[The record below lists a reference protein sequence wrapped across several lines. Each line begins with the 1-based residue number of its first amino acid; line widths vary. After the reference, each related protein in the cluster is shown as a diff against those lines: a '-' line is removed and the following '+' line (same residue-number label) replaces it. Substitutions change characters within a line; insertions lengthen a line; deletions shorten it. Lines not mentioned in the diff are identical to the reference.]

1 MALLLF
7 LAAVWLGQRYARSR
21 RGDGRENQAPAV
33 TTPGGS
39 SEAVPATEP
48 LDARSDLYGL
58 LEHRFA
64 ATWRVSQVASYA
76 AFELDGRSVGL
87 RFPHRPA
94 SREGQRGTRAE
105 LTTTLSLRTGA
116 VTLARYGRG
125 RVGVI
130 TDDPAL
136 RVLIRARLGDEGVLE
151 ARLREAGVDLFRL
164 EPNGEA
170 VIELVDV
177 RNDTL
182 VARIERVVELCR
194 ALDGQHGP
202 SAEPGG

>member
-1 MALLLF
+1 M
-7 LAAVWLGQRYARSR
+7 VISKQTSPYDYDVVIIGGGPS
-21 RGDGRENQAPAV
+21 G
-33 TTPGGS
+33 TT
-39 SEAVPATEP
+39 
-48 LDARSDLYGL
+48 
-58 LEHRFA
+58 
-64 ATWRVSQVASYA
+64 VASLVRKYN
-76 AFELDGRSVGL
+76 
-87 RFPHRPA
+87 
-94 SREGQRGTRAE
+94 
-105 LTTTLSLRTGA
+105 
-116 VTLARYGRG
+116 
-125 RVGVI
+125 
-130 TDDPAL
+130 PAL

-194 ALDGQHGP
+194 GLDGQHGP